1 MIAMLLGAT
10 VAASA
15 LLGDAAFG
23 TASATLPDAASGAS
37 SNGVT
42 FSGTVD
48 KTAVMLHGDGEVR
61 LELTMAAESGTGEVV
76 RVPTDLVVV
85 LDRSGS
91 MDGRKMQVARAA
103 VHQLLAEL
111 SPEDRFALVTYA
123 ADARLSVPLGHAT
136 AAAQSDWRHV
146 VDDVTADGGTNM
158 SSGLDMGLDI
168 VDRARRGNHAPRVI
182 LVSDGHAN
190 QGDASFAGLRRRA
203 LRASRGEYVL
213 STIGVGDDFNEA
225 LMIALAD
232 AGTGNYY
239 YLQNLTAL
247 AQIFEDEFDSA
258 RETVASG
265 LSVRITPAPG
275 VQVVDAAGYPLE
287 RYGPTT
293 AFQPGALF
301 AGQTRKVWVTLRV
314 PTDEMRDVPI
324 GDVRLTFTRDG
335 SRRELA
341 LDSLPRI
348 AAVRDEDRFFAS
360 VDEAAWGEAVAGDAY
375 NELQWQ
381 VGRMVSDG
389 QKEKALQAI
398 QAYQAENRRLNSRIG
413 SAAVSQSLVD
423 SETLQAEVEAAFTG
437 ADQSLKQNKL
447 GKTRSEAGY
456 VGRRKGARR
465 H

>member
-1 MIAMLLGAT
+1 
-10 VAASA
+10 
-15 LLGDAAFG
+15 
-23 TASATLPDAASGAS
+23 
-37 SNGVT
+37 
-42 FSGTVD
+42 
-48 KTAVMLHGDGEVR
+48 
-61 LELTMAAESGTGEVV
+61 
-76 RVPTDLVVV
+76 
-85 LDRSGS
+85 
-91 MDGRKMQVARAA
+91 
-103 VHQLLAEL
+103 
-111 SPEDRFALVTYA
+111 
-123 ADARLSVPLGHAT
+123 
-136 AAAQSDWRHV
+136 
-146 VDDVTADGGTNM
+146 
-158 SSGLDMGLDI
+158 
-168 VDRARRGNHAPRVI
+168 
-182 LVSDGHAN
+182 
-190 QGDASFAGLRRRA
+190 LRRRA
-203 LRASRGEYVL
+203 LRASRGEYVF

-275 VQVVDAAGYPLE
+275 VRVVDAGGYPLE
-287 RYGPTT
+287 RHGPIA